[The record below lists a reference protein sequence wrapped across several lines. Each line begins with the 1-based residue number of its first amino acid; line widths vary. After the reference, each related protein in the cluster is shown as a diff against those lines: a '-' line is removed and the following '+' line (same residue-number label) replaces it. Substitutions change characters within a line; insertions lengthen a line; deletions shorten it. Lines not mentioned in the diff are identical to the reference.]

1 MLIFRSEQETEFRKE
16 VTVSNRMGPRDEQD
30 DVIGGKGETEIKMLK
45 QEVENIV
52 EGLVSCL
59 YVNDNYKPEP
69 STNVLDKGQF
79 LEMLPS

>member
-1 MLIFRSEQETEFRKE
+1 
-16 VTVSNRMGPRDEQD
+16 MGPRDEQD

-59 YVNDNYKPEP
+59 YVNDN
-69 STNVLDKGQF
+69 
-79 LEMLPS
+79 